1 MMARWRPNTATH
13 EGIAYTTLVPFFLA
27 WLKDRA
33 DFIKLVML
41 DAVRGPSTLRPL
53 VLDALAAGMSPGGFG
68 SCCEYYEKLAEI
80 LGSLE
85 CVATK
90 GHCAGIQGKNYL
102 DPSYYFYEIDME
114 RLGEGFIGDEKL
126 EENTRVET
134 RFGEGRIIEQ
144 KRSKQDETGKWTSL
158 GGFRPMVPVKL
169 YDFKNRVWSAK
180 YLRRVDHFINIK
192 GAYPSVT
199 HEIYVNLDILFGVID
214 SPIGSISYSLRDKAN
229 YTSFLN
235 VARHLILSSLHEKA
249 EEFAEFFEDFIRS
262 VVERKAGGF
271 QG

>member
-1 MMARWRPNTATH
+1 
-13 EGIAYTTLVPFFLA
+13 
-27 WLKDRA
+27 
-33 DFIKLVML
+33 ML

-53 VLDALAAGMSPGGFG
+53 VLDALATGMSPGGFG

-180 YLRRVDHFINIK
+180 DLRRVDHFINIK

-214 SPIGSISYSLRDKAN
+214 SPIGSISYSLLDKAN
-229 YTSFLN
+229 YTSFMN

-249 EEFAEFFEDFIRS
+249 EEF
-262 VVERKAGGF
+262 VERKAGGF